1 MSDLEYSNDDVES
14 DSETELQ
21 EAFAKGLLKP
31 GLNVE
36 YVEEKKHFKN
46 KIITLDLRL
55 SSSCHFQ
62 QQIKRQLLVNCLP
75 ASQTVVVIKIQEE
88 QLKHEAKLS
97 QFKGKKKKAVVNG
110 VEDPSLND
118 FRRETLFH
126 RQAQAAVMTGIAQLK
141 DLGVNTKRPDDY
153 FAEMAKSDEHMH
165 KVREHLLKKQRGQE
179 LNERVKQMRHLRKVG
194 KQVQVQAKLKQASE
208 KRELMEEVKKYRKGL
223 RKDLDFLDDKKK
235 KSSSVQGNQKENR
248 NKKLNM
254 KQKYKDNKF
263 GFGGKKRGI
272 KRNTKNS
279 VNDVSEFRRP
289 GKPKQGGQKRQR
301 PGKNR
306 RMKMKA
312 KSKK

>member
-46 KIITLDLRL
+46 KIVEMKEKLNGIQLNLEWIERLDL
-55 SSSCHFQ
+55 
-62 QQIKRQLLVNCLP
+62 VNEP
-75 ASQTVVVIKIQEE
+75 APIAPEIAIKIQEE

-97 QFKGKKKKAVVNG
+97 QFKGKKKKAIVNG

-118 FRRETLFH
+118 F
-126 RQAQAAVMTGIAQLK
+126 Q
-141 DLGVNTKRPDDY
+141 
-153 FAEMAKSDEHMH
+153 MAKSDEHMH

-235 KSSSVQGNQKENR
+235 KNSSVQGNQKENR

-272 KRNTKNS
+272 KRNTRT
-279 VNDVSEFRRP
+279 V
-289 GKPKQGGQKRQR
+289 
-301 PGKNR
+301 
-306 RMKMKA
+306 
-312 KSKK
+312 